1 MQRPKPLP
9 VRVRAASRIHISLA
23 DMGFASLR
31 AFGGVGFMLDRV
43 AADVE
48 LAPAAKNAL
57 VGADALDTACQGDL
71 ETLLHILAG
80 AEGQHVQVRVCAHA
94 PQHVG
99 LGTKTALKLAV
110 IAAHDQLFGIGRT
123 PEAQQL
129 LSGRGGAS
137 GIGVHGFFEGGVLW
151 DVGHPA
157 ATVVSLLPSSCGA
170 RAAPPVLMM
179 RQPFPSAWRVA
190 LCLPEAELSHGVD
203 ERRFFETQSP
213 IPRTEALETMALL
226 HHGVLPAFRLGDLSL
241 LADSLAG
248 LSQLGFKRREIDRCG
263 SAVSSLLGELH
274 AKGYAAGM
282 SSMGPL
288 VYVVIAGDDPAA
300 AAAVAAIGTAYGA
313 TWLGIHAGQNRGASV
328 RRTVGR

>member
-1 MQRPKPLP
+1 
-9 VRVRAASRIHISLA
+9 
-23 DMGFASLR
+23 MGFASLR

-48 LAPAAKNAL
+48 LAPAASTSL
-57 VGADALDTACQGDL
+57 IGADALDTACQADMK
-71 ETLLHILAG
+71 TLLQTLAG
-80 AEGQHVQVRVCAHA
+80 AGGQRVQVRVHAHA
-94 PQHVG
+94 AQHVG

-110 IAAHDQLFGIGRT
+110 IAAHDQLFGTGRT
-123 PEAQQL
+123 REAQQQ

-151 DVGHPA
+151 DAGHPT
-157 ATVVSLLPSSCGA
+157 ATVASLLPSSCGTGVA
-170 RAAPPVLMM
+170 SPVLMM
-179 RQPFPSAWRVA
+179 RQRFPSAWRVA
-190 LCLPEAELSHGVD
+190 LCLPEAELSHGAD

-226 HHGVLPAFRLGDLSL
+226 HHGVLTDLGL

-248 LSQLGFKRREIDRCG
+248 LSQVGFKRREIDRCG

-300 AAAVAAIGTAYGA
+300 AATVAAIATAHGAAWSGTY
-313 TWLGIHAGQNRGASV
+313 AGQNRGASV
-328 RRTVGR
+328 RRTAAR